1 MIRTMRLSPLWIAVI
16 VLMLFQTLSY
26 FDKQIFGVLA
36 PPLGQS
42 LDLSDV
48 ELGLLLG
55 VAFAIPYSVGTLC
68 FGWAADRYSPRN
80 ILFVCV
86 LLWSLAAFSTGLA
99 SSFVGVMFARMLL
112 GLGESA
118 LQPCAYKILVEVS
131 PPARLGLAGSLYTAG
146 GILGSAGTLIVAG
159 SIMMQLT
166 EAGGADLP
174 LIGHVE
180 PWQASFML
188 LSLPGII
195 LCSAAFLLPRLK
207 PRAPVANGA
216 AGESG
221 ASIFGLVREQRLLL
235 FCHFG
240 TLTLLGIS
248 LFAIM
253 SWAPVYMTRKFG
265 MDIGAI
271 GLIMGVA
278 TAAGAIGGIFWGAV
292 SDWLRARGSVTVTYR
307 MYVPLCTISAATG
320 GAAFLVDSE
329 PLFTA
334 LLILSTVSGNFSA
347 LALVMPFFV
356 PRDLIGRLFGFQ
368 SFIFGSFGAGFAP
381 LLVAF
386 LTESLF
392 GDPSSVGM
400 AIGLIVALCGVG
412 SAILLAV
419 GVGPLASAVAGR
431 HSVDQSASENP
442 APPANGAAAAVAPA
456 A

>member
-1 MIRTMRLSPLWIAVI
+1 MTRMMRLSPLWIAVT

-42 LDLSDV
+42 LDLTDV

-68 FGWAADRYSPRN
+68 FGWAADRFSPRN

-86 LLWSLAAFSTGLA
+86 LLWSVAAFSTGLA

-159 SIMMQLT
+159 SIMMRLT

-195 LCSAAFLLPRLK
+195 LCSAAFLLPKLT
-207 PRAPVANGA
+207 PRAAPVDGVRPE
-216 AGESG
+216 AGS
-221 ASIFGLVREQRLLL
+221 SILGLLRERRLLL

-265 MDIGAI
+265 MDLGAI
-271 GLIMGVA
+271 GLIMGIA
-278 TAAGAIGGIFWGAV
+278 TAAGAIAGIFWGAV

-307 MYVPLCTISAATG
+307 MYVPLCAISAVSG
-320 GAAFLVDSE
+320 GAAFIVDSQSM
-329 PLFTA
+329 FTA

-392 GDPSSVGM
+392 GDPSAVGL
-400 AIGLIVALCGVG
+400 AIGLIVAVCGIG
-412 SAILLAV
+412 SALLLAI
-419 GVGPLASAVAGR
+419 GVGPLARAVDIIVR
-431 HSVDQSASENP
+431 VDQPVAEDCATSANRP
-442 APPANGAAAAVAPA
+442 AAVAAPIA
-456 A
+456 